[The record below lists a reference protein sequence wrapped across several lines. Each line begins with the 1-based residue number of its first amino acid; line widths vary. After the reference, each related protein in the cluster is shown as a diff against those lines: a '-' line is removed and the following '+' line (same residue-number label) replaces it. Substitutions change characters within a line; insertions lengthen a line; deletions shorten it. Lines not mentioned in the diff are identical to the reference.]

1 MELQPVDTFSGR
13 SLSSISS
20 VKFQSTAS
28 ATIGELGR
36 DVEGKYAIGV
46 QANNRREK
54 SNVDWMEEIR
64 THLRLVVVDC
74 LFNFFLQSYLASE
87 TYFRVCGELG
97 LIKNRFCQRNKTGKL
112 GLKIEAGK
120 LRCFRKKMRTASK
133 LETLKTWQIN
143 ELQISVGPELLAIA
157 QGGDKSQ
164 RVGSLRIRFGRV
176 KLMRIRMCRK
186 LICGAAHWHHLGS
199 ASQACIKSASL
210 GMDSRHQYFLKI
222 LLDESN
228 RQARFEFHIS
238 GQLNGVKNKSTGST
252 GDNMYVVKMNKKTH
266 ELELTSFKE
275 KYYGTVSCF
284 ILQLWKL
291 SSLS

>member
-13 SLSSISS
+13 SLPSISS

-36 DVEGKYAIGV
+36 DVEGKQAIV

-87 TYFRVCGELG
+87 IYFRVCGELG
-97 LIKNRFCQRNKTGKL
+97 LIKTDFARETKQGKL

-164 RVGSLRIRFGRV
+164 RVGSLRICFGRV

-186 LICGAAHWHHLGS
+186 LISGAAHWHHLGS

-228 RQARFEFHIS
+228 RQAKFEFHRS
-238 GQLNGVKNKSTGST
+238 GQLNGL
-252 GDNMYVVKMNKKTH
+252 KTRA
-266 ELELTSFKE
+266 LEAQEIICML
-275 KYYGTVSCF
+275 
-284 ILQLWKL
+284 
-291 SSLS
+291 